1 MLDDYFQGSPD
12 LNRPISNKGN
22 PANNSKSLAISKIK
36 NKSDMQSMLAEE
48 IEESERMFLERP
60 KNPNFQPTHVPSMN
74 WNESPQKKVIEPKKH
89 KVFGHK

>member
-1 MLDDYFQGSPD
+1 
-12 LNRPISNKGN
+12 
-22 PANNSKSLAISKIK
+22 
-36 NKSDMQSMLAEE
+36 MQSMLAEE

-89 KVFGHK
+89 KAFGHK